1 MMLPNRLGR
10 RLRLWAGCCAAML
23 LLLAG
28 TACFIEPITDAGI
41 ARVGV
46 ADGRVIA
53 QAVEYGVG
61 SWESHY
67 ETGDGG
73 LTWRPVKISYEL
85 EDELWDDFRSTQIVG
100 TPRGVYRIR
109 GTDIIREAPG
119 QPPETVYSA
128 AYLLEA
134 TNVWVQSWESVG
146 LGRRSLT
153 TKPKA
158 ITYDPAS
165 GNVIAAMGI
174 MGVLVED
181 AAGQW
186 TRAGVG
192 PYASGGFSAPR
203 KLVLLLSWPAFWSV
217 GLILPLAALAWAFTL
232 AERRGRNAA
241 AGQGC
246 GPGCKAVIVF
256 LSTLPAAL
264 ALAIT
269 GSPRELN
276 TIAVL
281 FLALF
286 ATPVISVVVLDG
298 VFDLADRQ
306 GRRLTW
312 LLMGGSFLA
321 MLTLIYLAF
330 AAWLVWGRY
339 LWPYKAGAALL
350 CAAAAILLGRYLA
363 RRMPPPP
370 PAEVAEV

>member
-1 MMLPNRLGR
+1 MMANRMGR
-10 RLRLWAGCCAAML
+10 RFPLWAGCGAILL

-28 TACFIEPITDAGI
+28 TACFIETITDLGI
-41 ARVGV
+41 VRVGV
-46 ADGRVIA
+46 AEGRVIA
-53 QAVEYGVG
+53 QAAEAGVT
-61 SWESHY
+61 SSKSRY

-73 LTWRPVKISYEL
+73 FTWNPVKISYEL
-85 EDELWDDFRSTQIVG
+85 EYALWDDFRAPQVVS
-100 TPRGVYRIR
+100 TPRGVYQIR
-109 GTDIIREAPG
+109 GTEIIRETPG

-134 TNVWVQSWESVG
+134 SNVWVQSWESVG
-146 LGRRSLT
+146 LGLRSLT

-158 ITYDPAS
+158 LAYDPVS

-181 AAGQW
+181 ADGRW

-203 KLVLLLSWPAFWSV
+203 KLVLLLSWPSFWSV

-232 AERRGRNAA
+232 AELSRRNSGAS
-241 AGQGC
+241 QGC

-256 LSTLPAAL
+256 LSTLLAAL

-269 GSPRELN
+269 GSPRMVN

-286 ATPVISVVVLDG
+286 AAPVISVVVLDG

-306 GRRLTW
+306 GKRLTW

-321 MLTLIYLAF
+321 ILTFIYLSLS
-330 AAWLVWGRY
+330 AWLVWGWY
-339 LWPYKAGAALL
+339 LWPFKVGVALL
-350 CAAAAILLGRYLA
+350 CAAVAFLLSRQIA
-363 RRMPPPP
+363 RQMPPPP
-370 PAEVAEV
+370 PADVAEV